1 MIALLADGLIVV
13 IALVGGIAMLLWT
26 PKPKLESYKVA
37 AVAGLTS
44 LLVGKLMSLLYQP
57 AGGRPFEQS
66 GGSAG
71 AAYIDNPGF
80 PSDHALF
87 ATVIVLAV
95 FALTRKKWLSLTLG
109 LAVIVMC
116 IGRVLAMVHTPLD
129 IAGGIC
135 AGLVG
140 GLWYLGS
147 LPQARSKK

>member
-1 MIALLADGLIVV
+1 MIALLADGLIFV
-13 IALVGGIAMLLWT
+13 IALVGGIVLFMWT
-26 PKPKLESYKVA
+26 PRPKLETYKIA

-44 LLVGKLMSLLYQP
+44 LLAGKLMSLLYQP
-57 AGGRPFEQS
+57 SGGRPFEQA

-95 FALTRKKWLSLTLG
+95 YALTGKKWVSLILA

-116 IGRVLAMVHTPLD
+116 VGRVLALVHTPLD
-129 IAGGIC
+129 VAGGIL
-135 AGLVG
+135 AGVIG
-140 GLWYLGS
+140 GFWYIPLILS
-147 LPQARSKK
+147 RSKK